1 MKALARKAVERPVT
15 FLMISLIVI
24 GFGLFGLSNLRLNL
38 YPDVSF
44 PTITVYTTYEG
55 VAPED
60 METLITRPIEEAVG
74 SISGVRRVRSL
85 SSQGASVVKLNFNWG
100 TDLYIAESDVRKEL
114 DFVRRRVPD
123 DAEQPIVF
131 SYDPNQEPIVVLTLT
146 SSIRSPRELRTIA
159 KQQLEQ
165 RLERIPGIASS
176 ETSGGYERQ
185 INIELSNEQI
195 RSYGLSISTVA
206 NKLREENI
214 QVPAG
219 ELIEGNT
226 VYSLRTIG
234 EFKNVDQIRNTVIA
248 VRDGQTLLLEDIAKV
263 EDGVA
268 QPIGKVHIDGEDG
281 VILNI

>member
-15 FLMISLIVI
+15 FFMTALIVI

-114 DFVRRRVPD
+114 DFIRRRVPD
-123 DAEQPIVF
+123 DAETPLVF

-146 SSIRSPRELRTIA
+146 SNARSSRELRTYS
-159 KQQLEQ
+159 KQVLEQ
-165 RLERIPGIASS
+165 RIERINGIASA
-176 ETSGGYERQ
+176 ETSGGLERQ
-185 INIELSNEQI
+185 INVRIDNEKM
-195 RSYGLSISTVA
+195 RLYNVSIAEISQ
-206 NKLREENI
+206 KLQQENI

-219 ELIEGNT
+219 QLTEGNT
-226 VYSLRTIG
+226 NYSLRTLG
-234 EFKNVDQIRNTVIA
+234 EFKNVDQIRNTIITVS
-248 VRDGQTLLLEDIAKV
+248 DGQPLLLKDVAEVI
-263 EDGVA
+263 DGIE
-268 QPIGKVHIDGEDG
+268 QPIGNVRVNGENG
-281 VILNI
+281 IVL

>member
-1 MKALARKAVERPVT
+1 MKALAKKAVERPVT
-15 FLMISLIVI
+15 FFMISLIVI
-24 GFGLFGLSNLRLNL
+24 GFGLFGLSKLRLNL

-114 DFVRRRVPD
+114 DFVRRRVPE

-146 SSIRSPRELRTIA
+146 SNIRSHGA
-159 KQQLEQ
+159 
-165 RLERIPGIASS
+165 
-176 ETSGGYERQ
+176 
-185 INIELSNEQI
+185 LSH
-195 RSYGLSISTVA
+195 A
-206 NKLREENI
+206 
-214 QVPAG
+214 
-219 ELIEGNT
+219 
-226 VYSLRTIG
+226 
-234 EFKNVDQIRNTVIA
+234 EFSDHFLPLPS
-248 VRDGQTLLLEDIAKV
+248 LLLQAGQLVKAGLQLVKAEL
-263 EDGVA
+263 
-268 QPIGKVHIDGEDG
+268 QHPMHGENQG
-281 VILNI
+281 AEVPLPPRV